1 MKVLVTGANGF
12 LASNIIRELIGRGH
26 QVSGLIRKT
35 ADLRPLEGLDVELLY
50 GNLTDSV
57 DVQHAVKGCDRVI
70 HAAANTSQR
79 QVNYKSFESA
89 NVLGT
94 LNVLDAC
101 VRFATERLVFVST
114 ANTLGFGSRENPG
127 DENSKVS
134 PVFLRSFYARS
145 KYEAQQLVLRYVAD
159 KHLDAIVVNPTF
171 ILGPYDAKPGSG
183 RIILMHYRKRHAI
196 VPRGGK
202 NFVHVGD
209 VAAAVC
215 NAMQHGRKG
224 NCYLAGGENL
234 TYKEFLLLQAAVTG
248 YPKHI
253 HALPDSFVWTAGMA
267 GSAWSGLGFSTN
279 LNWRNARL
287 VCIGNYY
294 NPSKAISELQMP
306 QTPVKQAIADAVAWY
321 ESQGMLPI
329 IF

>member
-12 LASNIIRELIGRGH
+12 LASNIIRELIRRGH
-26 QVSGLIRKT
+26 QVSGLVRKT
-35 ADLRPLEGLDVELLY
+35 ADLRPLEGLNVDLVY
-50 GNLTDSV
+50 GDLTDSL

-70 HAAANTSQR
+70 HAAANTSQQ
-79 QVNYKSFESA
+79 QVNYSSFESA

-94 LNVLDAC
+94 MNVLDAC
-101 VRFATERLVFVST
+101 VRFATERLIFVST
-114 ANTLGFGSRENPG
+114 ANTLGFGSKENPG
-127 DENSKVS
+127 DENCKAS

-145 KYEAQQLVLRYVAD
+145 KYEAQRLVLKYVAD

-171 ILGPYDAKPGSG
+171 MLGPYDVKPGSG
-183 RIILMHYRKRHAI
+183 KIILMHHLKHHAF

-224 NCYLAGGENL
+224 HCYLAGGENL
-234 TYKEFLLLQAAVTG
+234 MYKEFLLLQAAVTR
-248 YPKHI
+248 YPIHI
-253 HALPDSFVWTAGMA
+253 HELPDSLVRTAGMA
-267 GSAWSGLGFSTN
+267 GSVWSGLGFSTN

-294 NPSKAISELQMP
+294 DPAKAINELQMP
-306 QTPVKQAIADAVAWY
+306 QTPVRQAIADAFTWY
-321 ESQGMLPI
+321 GSQGMLPGQ
-329 IF
+329 